1 MRRSQLVIAGT
12 IGPIP
17 YPIGASVEL
26 EYLSRSPH
34 ALLARLREAEPVS
47 WLPALDGWLV
57 TRRDLALE
65 VMRDAETFTVDDP
78 RFSTQLVVGPSMLTL
93 DGAQH
98 QRHRAPFAQAFRLS
112 AIHEQLGGL
121 IEAEAERLVAAMA
134 PAGRAELRAAFA
146 GPLAVAVMA
155 DALGLGDTDRGRVL
169 GWYRAIVAA
178 VDAVTA
184 GEEVPE
190 AGRSAF
196 EDLRTTVERVLDRPV
211 PDSLLAAAAS
221 DSGRLDRAEVV
232 SNAAVLLFGGVD
244 TTEGAIA
251 NAVLHLLSNPDQLK
265 LVRADPSRLPSAIE
279 ESLRLE
285 PAAAIIDRYTTREVE
300 LAGARIGARQLVSV
314 SIAAVN
320 RDPGTFPDPDRFL
333 AERENVSRHLAFAR
347 GPHVCLGM
355 HLARLEAKVALG
367 RLLERLPRLRLDP
380 EHRHPTPTGL
390 IFRKPPAL
398 HLIWS

>member
-1 MRRSQLVIAGT
+1 
-12 IGPIP
+12 
-17 YPIGASVEL
+17 
-26 EYLSRSPH
+26 
-34 ALLARLREAEPVS
+34 
-47 WLPALDGWLV
+47 
-57 TRRDLALE
+57 
-65 VMRDAETFTVDDP
+65 
-78 RFSTQLVVGPSMLTL
+78 
-93 DGAQH
+93 
-98 QRHRAPFAQAFRLS
+98 
-112 AIHEQLGGL
+112 
-121 IEAEAERLVAAMA
+121 
-134 PAGRAELRAAFA
+134 
-146 GPLAVAVMA
+146 MA

-196 EDLRTTVERVLDRPV
+196 EDLRTTVERVLDRLV

-285 PAAAIIDRYTTREVE
+285 PAAAIIDRYTTRESRA
-300 LAGARIGARQLVSV
+300 AGARIGARQLVSRV
-314 SIAAVN
+314 
-320 RDPGTFPDPDRFL
+320 DR
-333 AERENVSRHLAFAR
+333 R
-347 GPHVCLGM
+347 G
-355 HLARLEAKVALG
+355 
-367 RLLERLPRLRLDP
+367 
-380 EHRHPTPTGL
+380 
-390 IFRKPPAL
+390 
-398 HLIWS
+398 